1 MLFGRAYSPEK
12 IRVGYALL
20 RSLHA
25 QPDVALFD
33 LRFCLV
39 PQPII
44 EVAIYLVG
52 SPSEFIRRHSPQ
64 QFDAPV
70 IFLQSAHE
78 AFRQGFRAG
87 FDELDQFEGEHKVPP
102 DGKMYSERQA
112 ECIAGPRPS
121 SSDRIVR
128 FSAGKRFRSKC
139 PRSSPGAELP
149 QVVNDPL
156 KG

>member
-1 MLFGRAYSPEK
+1 MLLGRAYSPEK

-20 RSLHA
+20 GSLYA

-64 QFDAPV
+64 ELCAPV
-70 IFLQSAHE
+70 IFLYSAHE
-78 AFRQGFRAG
+78 SFRQRFRAG

-102 DGKMYSERQA
+102 DGNIFRGVGCMYRQPA
-112 ECIAGPRPS
+112 PQAPIASCASHPGNASGPTVL
-121 SSDRIVR
+121 VR
-128 FSAGKRFRSKC
+128 
-139 PRSSPGAELP
+139 SPGAELP
-149 QVVNDPL
+149 Q
-156 KG
+156 GWTMR